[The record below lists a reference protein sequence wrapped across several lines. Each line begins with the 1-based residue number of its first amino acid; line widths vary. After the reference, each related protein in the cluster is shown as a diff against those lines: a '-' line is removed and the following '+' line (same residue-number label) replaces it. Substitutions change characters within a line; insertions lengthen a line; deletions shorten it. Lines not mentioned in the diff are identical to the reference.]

1 MNELKIFKNNDFGEI
16 RTVTINGEPHFVGK
30 DVAEILGYNNTRD
43 ALSKKVDSDDKKDGV
58 AICDSMGREQE
69 TILIKETGFAR

>member
-30 DVAEILGYNNTRD
+30 DIEQSDIYKQLF
-43 ALSKKVDSDDKKDGV
+43 LKVTD
-58 AICDSMGREQE
+58 
-69 TILIKETGFAR
+69 

>member
-1 MNELKIFKNNDFGEI
+1 MNELKIFKNSDFGEI

-43 ALSKKVDSDDKKDGV
+43 ALSKKG
-58 AICDSMGREQE
+58 GQ
-69 TILIKETGFAR
+69 